1 MFVDSWID
9 GPIGH
14 VQLARP
20 AERNALDRPTLAEL
34 RAAIITVA
42 AADNVRCLV
51 LTGQGESFSA
61 GGDLPAIQAQT
72 VEETI
77 ALNEQM
83 IAAAADLDALTVPTI
98 AALHGHALGGG
109 LELALACT
117 LRVAEVGTRLGFPE
131 VRIGLIPAGGGIA
144 RLPRVVARGV
154 ATRMLLT
161 GDSIGADEA
170 LRVGL
175 VDAVAQPSA
184 LDATVAELARRIAAN
199 GPLAVRAIREI
210 LSAGD
215 AAALGE
221 PQANSE
227 TRLPAILASADFREG
242 LASFAERRPATFHG
256 R

>member
-1 MFVDSWID
+1 MFIDLWID

-20 AERNALDRPTLAEL
+20 AERNALDRPTLTEL
-34 RAAIITVA
+34 RAAIATVA
-42 AADNVRCLV
+42 AADGVRCLV

-61 GGDLPAIQAQT
+61 GGDLHAIQAQT

-83 IAAAADLDALTVPTI
+83 LAAAADLDALKIPTI

-117 LRVAEVGTRLGFPE
+117 LRVAETGTRLGLPE

-144 RLPRVVARGV
+144 RLPHVVARGV

-161 GDSIGADEA
+161 GDTIGADEA
-170 LRVGL
+170 LRAGL
-175 VDAVAQPSA
+175 VDAVARPGA
-184 LDATVAELARRIAAN
+184 LDATVGELAGRIAAN
-199 GPLAVRAIREI
+199 GPLAVRAILEI
-210 LSAGD
+210 LNAGG
-215 AAALGE
+215 AAAHGA
-221 PQANSE
+221 PQAGSE

-242 LASFAERRPATFHG
+242 LASFAERRPATFRG
-256 R
+256 W